1 MTDRKRLLDNYED
14 ALFALMMDELAEQE
28 GQRLLEE
35 NERLKQDPAAAIPED
50 VDKRCLKTI
59 KRTFAR
65 KHHMVVMRLVSAMFR
80 KVAVFAFVM
89 MIMYGTAYAAF
100 PEVRTKTLNLLIE
113 MSDVSAR
120 LTSDNNVGS
129 ANSGNRAENVS
140 NDGILQGYQLPP
152 VPDGF
157 EILSMGSTSMSGW
170 IRYTDNQKKSIY
182 ISISAAENMVRNR
195 DSEDVDSI
203 ESIQIHSY
211 DGLII
216 EKDDRIDI
224 TWCDTDRNNFISIA
238 CTGIERN
245 SVIQF
250 AEDLEFFE

>member
-65 KHHMVVMRLVSAMFR
+65 KHHMEVMRLVSAMFR
-80 KVAVFAFVM
+80 KVAVFAFVV

-100 PEVRTKTLNLLIE
+100 PEVRTRTLNLLIE
-113 MSDVSAR
+113 MSDVSVR
-120 LTSDNNVGS
+120 LTLDESDDS
-129 ANSGNRAENVS
+129 ANPGNSVETASG
-140 NDGILQGYQLPP
+140 DGILRGYRLPP
-152 VPDGF
+152 TPAGF
-157 EILSMGSTSMSGW
+157 EILTMGSTSMSGW

>member
-80 KVAVFAFVM
+80 KVAVFAFVV

-100 PEVRTKTLNLLIE
+100 PEVRTRTLNLLIE
-113 MSDVSAR
+113 MSDVSVR
-120 LTSDNNVGS
+120 LTLDESDDS
-129 ANSGNRAENVS
+129 ANPGNSVETASG
-140 NDGILQGYQLPP
+140 DGILRGYRLPP
-152 VPDGF
+152 TPAGF
-157 EILSMGSTSMSGW
+157 EILTMGSTSMSGW

-195 DSEDVDSI
+195 DSEDVDPI

-216 EKDDRIDI
+216 EKDDRIA
-224 TWCDTDRNNFISIA
+224 TTPCDTDRNNFIYVA

-250 AEDLEFFE
+250 AEDIEFFE

>member
-1 MTDRKRLLDNYED
+1 MTDRRRLLDNYED
-14 ALFALMMDELAEQE
+14 ALFALMMDELVEEE
-28 GQRLLEE
+28 GQQLLEE
-35 NERLKQDPAAAIPED
+35 NERLKQDPDAAVPED

-65 KHHMVVMRLVSAMFR
+65 KHHMEVMRLVSAMFR

-157 EILSMGSTSMSGW
+157 EILSMGNSPISGW
-170 IRYTDNQKKSIY
+170 IRYTNNQEKSIY
-182 ISISAAENMVRNR
+182 LSIATAENMVRNR
-195 DSEDVDSI
+195 DSENVDSI
-203 ESIQIHSY
+203 EIIQIHSY
-211 DGLII
+211 DGLLI

-224 TWCDTDRNNFISIA
+224 TWCDTDRNNFISVS
-238 CTGIERN
+238 CTGIDRN
-245 SVIQF
+245 TAVQF
-250 AEDLEFFE
+250 AEGLEFVQ